1 MSWENEYWN
10 KELETMPFE
19 NLRDHQ
25 LKRLKAQLQYAY
37 ENSPYYKRSF
47 DAVKIK
53 TDDIRSFEDYLDTV
67 PFISKSKIIEIQA
80 LNPPFGDL
88 MAVDKKELNQL
99 FYAPGPIIFPFTP
112 EEWGLIVESAAS
124 ALFTMGTRKEDIADC
139 TVNYNWVI
147 AGKLLD
153 DAMKRVGCT
162 VLPGGVGMTKTHIEL
177 MRLTSCSILFGF
189 PTFCQQLV
197 QTAREMGLQPDRD
210 LSIRLVHVFGEVRTD
225 AGKKELGD
233 AFGAEVRELYGTA
246 ELGIVAVECPEGGGM
261 HLDPNVFVEIL
272 DPQTGK
278 PVTWGEGGEICG
290 CDFTRK
296 AIPIIR
302 YRTGDI
308 TEGLNL
314 SSCPCGRTTPRLKK
328 ILGRVGDIPR
338 VKGMFISSRQIENVL
353 ESFPKLGRY
362 QIIVDRPEIR
372 DELTVKVEY
381 KEVIPFEK
389 TAKKLS
395 EDLKVAIRV
404 TPQIKFVEKG
414 TIPDDVPLVNDKR
427 EV

>member
-1 MSWENEYWN
+1 MAGENEYWN
-10 KELETMPFE
+10 KELETMSFE
-19 NLRDHQ
+19 SLREHQ
-25 LKRLKAQLQYAY
+25 LKRLKEQLQYAY
-37 ENSPYYKRSF
+37 ENSPYYKKSF
-47 DAVKIK
+47 DAVKIR
-53 TDDIRSFEDYLDTV
+53 TDDIRSFEDYQDMV
-67 PFISKSKIIEIQA
+67 PFISKSRIIEIQA

-88 MAVDKKELNQL
+88 LAVDKKELNQL
-99 FYAPGPIIFPFTP
+99 FYAPGPIIFAFTP
-112 EEWGLIVESAAS
+112 EEWSSIVESAAR
-124 ALFTMGTRKEDIADC
+124 ALFTMGTRKDDIADC

-153 DAMKRVGCT
+153 DAMKRVGCA

-177 MRLTSCSILFGF
+177 MKLTNCSILFGF

-197 QTAREMGLQPDRD
+197 ETAREMGLKPDRD
-210 LSIRLVHVFGEVRTD
+210 LSVKLVHVFGEVRTD
-225 AGKKELGD
+225 AGKRGLGE
-233 AFGAEVRELYGTA
+233 AFGAKVRELYGTA

-290 CDFTRK
+290 CDSSRK

-314 SSCPCGRTTPRLKK
+314 SPCPCGRTTPRLKK

-338 VKGMFISSRQIENVL
+338 IKGMFISSRQIDNVL
-353 ESFPKLGRY
+353 ESFPELGKY
-362 QIIVDRPEIR
+362 QIVVDRPKIR
-372 DELTVKVEY
+372 DELTIKVEY
-381 KEVIPFEK
+381 KGVIPFEK
-389 TAKKLS
+389 TAKKLI

-404 TPQIKFVEKG
+404 TPKIKLVEKG
-414 TIPDDVPLVNDKR
+414 TIPDDAPLVDDRRK
-427 EV
+427 V